1 MSIVVIDNQVVHY
14 EVFGRGRPVLF
25 LHGWHGSWRYW
36 YPTIEV
42 MKKHFRTYSLD
53 FFGFGDS
60 RRNKAST
67 LSRESIQDY
76 SEQVIHFLDELGVDR
91 VALVGHSMGG
101 MVALKTAISHPERI
115 ERVATV
121 GAPIQGTSLS
131 FLLKLTDIPFFAD
144 TFARWQWMRRA
155 LFRFFL
161 GETEDPAVQEIIDDS
176 LKSSASTLRFA
187 VSSMMRTDLR
197 PELPNLRVP
206 ALIVHGGRD
215 DIVNPR
221 QADLFDATPSA
232 EVVMM
237 PNSRHFPFL
246 DEAELFNMILLRF
259 LKRVPVAPTPSP
271 VVWSQYASS
280 HSPSSSNSNG
290 SHAEKSATPER

>member
-60 RRNKAST
+60 RGNNT
-67 LSRESIQDY
+67 CESIQDY
-76 SEQVIHFLDELGVDR
+76 SEQVIHFLDELGVDQ

-121 GAPIQGTSLS
+121 GAPIHGSSLS
-131 FLLKLTDIPFFAD
+131 FLLKLTDIPFFAN
-144 TFARWQWMRRA
+144 TFARWHWLRRA

-161 GETEDPAVQEIIDDS
+161 GETEDPAVQEILDDS
-176 LKSSASTLRFA
+176 VKSSANTLRFA
-187 VSSMMRTDLR
+187 VSSMLHTDLR
-197 PELPNLRVP
+197 PELPNLSVP
-206 ALIVHGGRD
+206 ALIIHGGRD
-215 DIVNPR
+215 DIVNPH
-221 QADLFDATPSA
+221 QADLFHATPTA

-246 DEAELFNMILLRF
+246 DEVELFNMILLRF
-259 LKRVPVAPTPSP
+259 LKRVPVAPNPSP
-271 VVWSQYASS
+271 VVWSRYPLA
-280 HSPSSSNSNG
+280 PNG
-290 SHAEKSATPER
+290 SHTEKSATTER